1 MKREVNGVRK
11 RQSNSNWKLH
21 VKSKCNCFPMD
32 GHSVAIGGPFKS
44 DGGVEKG
51 KKVQKLRDVIYER
64 PLR

>member
-1 MKREVNGVRK
+1 
-11 RQSNSNWKLH
+11 
-21 VKSKCNCFPMD
+21 MD